1 MSVISNFFP
10 LAGTGLLRGPNRHL
24 LVLGGALGGVA
35 TLFIAA
41 LNNLAS
47 PVVAALGVAG
57 FVLACAMMLS
67 PTFAVLVLCLSIP
80 FERLGRL
87 TNDADAVAVS
97 LGRILGILA
106 LASLLLHA
114 ALRKRKLYFGRPFY
128 LYAGYAFMALMSYVW
143 AYSPEET
150 FRECFRILGNLIFFF
165 LIVNVVRSYPAVRTA
180 AIVWLLAS
188 MLAGVYSLTDYYL
201 AKSSPVTEA
210 TMGLTGNR
218 FNTVVNDEAEIRT
231 LGQSVMRLYGPT
243 AHPTLFGL
251 NMTMAVPFFVWAI
264 RARPR
269 WAEKLF
275 WAGGL
280 MIATLCIFLSNTRA
294 VVLLIL
300 FTVLFCVW
308 RGLWRLSAQA
318 AVGLLA
324 VALIV
329 AAVIPEDVYR
339 RSLDPALYT
348 TAKGDSLR
356 VRFKF
361 WVKSWELVQKT
372 WLHGIGAGNQ
382 TTLVKMV
389 TDEQTGYLT
398 SVGTRASAHNEYIW
412 VMVEV
417 GILGYLF
424 HWGFVGVATISS
436 FRAGALF
443 RRQHAQEQQLF
454 AIACQTLM
462 VGVLLFA
469 VQSEVFHYPLKGWW
483 LAAALSCSLV
493 DIARA
498 QQVGKL
504 PHHELTESHA

>member
-1 MSVISNFFP
+1 MSVISNFIP
-10 LAGTGLLRGPNRHL
+10 SAGAGLLRGSNREL

-35 TLFIAA
+35 ALLIAG
-41 LNNLAS
+41 LSNLAS
-47 PVVAALGVAG
+47 PVVAGLAVVGILVACG
-57 FVLACAMMLS
+57 MMLS

-87 TNDADAVAVS
+87 TNDADAVAIS
-97 LGRILGILA
+97 LGRILGIVV
-106 LASLLLHA
+106 LASFLLHA
-114 ALRKRKLYFGRPFY
+114 ALRRKKLYFGWPFL
-128 LYAGYAFMALMSYVW
+128 LYAGYSFMALMSYVW
-143 AYSPEET
+143 AYAPDET

-165 LIVNVVRSYPAVRTA
+165 LIVNIVRSYAAARTA
-180 AIVWLLAS
+180 AMVWLLAS

-218 FNTVVNDEAEIRT
+218 FNTVVNDEAEIRS
-231 LGQSVMRLYGPT
+231 LGTSVMRLYGPT

-251 NMTMAVPFFVWAI
+251 NMTMAIPFFVWAI
-264 RARPR
+264 RVRPR

-280 MIATLCIFLSNTRA
+280 LMATLCIFLSNTRA

-308 RGLWRLSAQA
+308 RGLWRLTAQA
-318 AVGLLA
+318 AVGLL
-324 VALIV
+324 VVGLIV
-329 AAVIPEDVYR
+329 AAIIPEDVYR

-361 WVKSWELVQKT
+361 WAKSWELVQQT

-389 TDEQTGYLT
+389 TDENTGYLT

-424 HWGFVGVATISS
+424 HWGFVGVATIAS

-443 RRQHAQEQQLF
+443 RRQRSQEQQLF

-469 VQSEVFHYPLKGWW
+469 LQSEVFHYPLKGWW

-493 DIARA
+493 EIARA
-498 QQVGKL
+498 QQAGNPL
-504 PHHELTESHA
+504 HPELAESHA

>member
-10 LAGTGLLRGPNRHL
+10 AAGAELLRGPNRHW
-24 LVLGGALGGVA
+24 LVLGGALGGLTALV
-35 TLFIAA
+35 IAV
-41 LNNLAS
+41 LGNLAS
-47 PVVAALGVAG
+47 PVVAGLGVAG
-57 FVLACAMMLS
+57 IVLACGMMLS

-87 TNDADAVAVS
+87 TNDADAVAIS
-97 LGRILGILA
+97 LGRILGILV
-106 LASLLLHA
+106 LASLLLHVT
-114 ALRKRKLYFGRPFY
+114 LRKQKLHFGWPFF
-128 LYAGYAFMALMSYVW
+128 LYAGYTFMAAMSYVW

-165 LIVNVVRSYPAVRTA
+165 LIVNVVRSYQVIRTA
-180 AIVWLLAS
+180 ALVWLLAS
-188 MLAGVYSLTDYYL
+188 VLAGIYSLGDYYV
-201 AKSSPVTEA
+201 ARSSPVTEA

-218 FNTVVNDEAEIRT
+218 FNTVVNDQAEIRT

-251 NMTMAVPFFVWAI
+251 NMVMAVPFFVWAI
-264 RARPR
+264 RVRPH
-269 WAEKLF
+269 WVEKLF
-275 WAGGL
+275 WSGGL
-280 MIATLCIFLSNTRA
+280 MIAMLCIFLSNTRA
-294 VVLLIL
+294 VVLLIF

-308 RGLWRLSAQA
+308 RGLWRLTAQA
-318 AVGLLA
+318 AAGLLV

-329 AAVIPEDVYR
+329 AALIPEDVYR
-339 RSLDPALYT
+339 RSLDPSLYT

-361 WVKSWELVQKT
+361 WDKSWELVQQT

-389 TDEQTGYLT
+389 TDEHTGYLT
-398 SVGTRASAHNEYIW
+398 SLGARASAHNEYIW

-424 HWGFVGVATISS
+424 HWGFVGLVTVYS

-443 RRQHAQEQQLF
+443 RLQRAREQQFL

-469 VQSEVFHYPLKGWW
+469 LQSEVFHYPLKGWW

-493 DIARA
+493 EIART
-498 QQVGKL
+498 QQAGKAT
-504 PHHELTESHA
+504 PSELAESHA